1 MTSRLQ
7 QARSEETRL
16 RLLDAARTLFTERG
30 YAATSTEEL
39 VREVGVTRGAL
50 YHHFDGKQA
59 IFEAVFLA
67 LEEEFAET
75 ARRIAVP
82 SQSAWE
88 NLQAGCRAFL
98 DMCLRPDVQRIVLL
112 DGPAVLGPGRWRE
125 VEDVYALA
133 PLVLGLTG
141 AMRDGV
147 IATRPAA
154 PLARMLLAAINEGGL
169 FIAQADDAE
178 AARNEVGAAFDVIL
192 NGLRVR
198 TARD

>member
-1 MTSRLQ
+1 M
-7 QARSEETRL
+7 
-16 RLLDAARTLFTERG
+16 
-30 YAATSTEEL
+30 
-39 VREVGVTRGAL
+39 
-50 YHHFDGKQA
+50 
-59 IFEAVFLA
+59 
-67 LEEEFAET
+67 
-75 ARRIAVP
+75 
-82 SQSAWE
+82 
-88 NLQAGCRAFL
+88 
-98 DMCLRPDVQRIVLL
+98 LL

-178 AARNEVGAAFDVIL
+178 AARNEVGEAFDVIL

-198 TARD
+198 TAPD